1 MKIFDFN
8 CLTLKIH
15 TFKILSITSLS
26 PQNSFQRFLASI
38 YGLLKIIFS
47 ILYYNRTSL
56 WNKACD
62 ELKKHQEFVA
72 KVKATM
78 PGYESEPPYGDPFT
92 SDEIKEFFTSL
103 LEEEEVGEDD
113 GDEATKEELEQVF

>member
-1 MKIFDFN
+1 MYELLEINF
-8 CLTLKIH
+8 
-15 TFKILSITSLS
+15 SL
-26 PQNSFQRFLASI
+26 
-38 YGLLKIIFS
+38 
-47 ILYYNRTSL
+47 LYYNRTSL

-113 GDEATKEELEQVF
+113 GDEATKEELEQVL